1 MTNAA
6 ARDGRLLEIRD
17 TSTPWTLRTYPTR
30 AEWEARARFIREH
43 ILACTGLPS

>member
-17 TSTPWTLRTYPTR
+17 TSTPWTL
-30 AEWEARARFIREH
+30 
-43 ILACTGLPS
+43 